1 LKDSWPLPDLETMA
15 QKALVRAQQWSPDA
29 QLIEI
34 DVELQQQTPVNPY
47 PFYVQTSAGLI
58 MVKLSFYSAL
68 KQQAIMITPNAPN
81 NPGQTDGDFFSYG
94 YVDWG
99 DRLPLPMHF
108 VSLGDAIKSAHL
120 LGMQARMISS
130 ARLEHNS
137 SGTSQG
143 GVDTSG
149 LKWVILPTFGA
160 GPYAINAQVADNRS
174 ANNQ

>member
-1 LKDSWPLPDLETMA
+1 
-15 QKALVRAQQWSPDA
+15 
-29 QLIEI
+29 
-34 DVELQQQTPVNPY
+34 LQQQTPANPY

-58 MVKLSFYSAL
+58 MVKFDFYSAV

-81 NPGQTDGDFFSYG
+81 NPGQTDGDVFSYG

-99 DRLPLPMHF
+99 NRLPLPMHF

-120 LGMQARMISS
+120 LGMQARMIRS
-130 ARLEHNS
+130 ATLENNS

-149 LKWVILPTFGA
+149 LKWVILPAFGD
-160 GPYAINAQVADNRS
+160 GLYAINAQAPDNRS